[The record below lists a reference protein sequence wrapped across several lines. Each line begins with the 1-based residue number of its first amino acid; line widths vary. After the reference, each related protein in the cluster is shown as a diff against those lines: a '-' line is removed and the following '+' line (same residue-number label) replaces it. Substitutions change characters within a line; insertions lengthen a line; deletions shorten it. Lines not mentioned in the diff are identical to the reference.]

1 MNKKIIVKLT
11 ASDDYEKQFDEM
23 RLAFFATK
31 ENWRTALV
39 VGRTVSEAKTI
50 WNRVKAN
57 CPNYKYTK
65 FVSRNPCGIDGINA
79 ENATLYMLPGYAE
92 NPIIK
97 NPHFQWLIQLAAE
110 VIYVRRALTNE
121 DKC

>member
-1 MNKKIIVKLT
+1 MKKIKLGR
-11 ASDDYEKQFDEM
+11 E
-23 RLAFFATK
+23 FFAVLPSEPGSVLSESK
-31 ENWRTALV
+31 WRTALV
-39 VGRTVSEAKTI
+39 VGRTVNEAKTI
-50 WNRVKAN
+50 WNRVKSN
-57 CPNYKYTK
+57 YPSYKYTK

-79 ENATLYMLPGYAE
+79 ENVTLYMLPGYTE